1 MSLYGKTLKKHERL
15 KKKQLIDQIFR
26 EGNKIFEY
34 PLLIRWKVVPLAT
47 KYPAQVLIS
56 VSRKR
61 FKKAVHR
68 NRIKRLIREAYR
80 CNKHIIYPLL
90 DNNNEQMAV
99 AINYVGQEMPTYK
112 EIEQKIIILLQRLAR
127 AYEAI

>member
-1 MSLYGKTLKKHERL
+1 MSLYGNTLKKHERL

-26 EGNKIFEY
+26 EGNKIFDH

-99 AINYVGQEMPTYK
+99 AINYVGQKMPTYE

-127 AYEAI
+127 AYEAS